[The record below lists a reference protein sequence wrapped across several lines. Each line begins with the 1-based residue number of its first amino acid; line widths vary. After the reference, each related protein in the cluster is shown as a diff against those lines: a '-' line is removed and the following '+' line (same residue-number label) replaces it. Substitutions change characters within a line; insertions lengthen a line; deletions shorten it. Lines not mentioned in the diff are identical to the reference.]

1 LSGES
6 YKKLL
11 AIDTFVTMISFPQCK
26 INLGLNIHFKRADN
40 YHEVSTVMYPIPL
53 KDILEIIRNET
64 FRFTQS
70 GMPIPGELAD
80 NLCVKAYQLIQCD
93 FDITPVHAHLYKNI
107 PMGGGL
113 GGGSA
118 DGTYMLKLLNDEFEL
133 GLTTAQL
140 KDYAAQL
147 GSDCAFFVQEE
158 PQLATGRGELLKPIN
173 VNLNGFY
180 LYLINDG
187 THVSTQEAYANVS
200 PRQPE
205 RCLDEI
211 ISLPI
216 DQWKAHLHN
225 QFEESV
231 FPRYTHLERIKNQLY
246 DAGAIYASMSGSGA
260 TLFGLFQS
268 EPSPSLFKSEKF
280 VSEKIIKL

>member
-11 AIDTFVTMISFPQCK
+11 AIDTFVTMITFPQCK

-53 KDILEIIRNET
+53 KDILEIVRHET
-64 FRFTQS
+64 FQFTQS
-70 GMPIPGELAD
+70 GMPIPGKLTD
-80 NLCVKAYQLIQCD
+80 NLCVKAYQLLHRE
-93 FDITPVHAHLYKNI
+93 FDIPPVHAHLYKNI

-133 GLTTAQL
+133 GLATAELQ
-140 KDYAAQL
+140 DYAAQL
-147 GSDCAFFVQEE
+147 GSDCPFFVREE

-173 VNLNGFY
+173 INLEGYY

-187 THVSTQEAYANVS
+187 THISTQEAFANVS

-205 RCLDEI
+205 RSLDEI

-231 FPRYTHLERIKNQLY
+231 FPLYPHLERIKNQLY

-260 TLFGLFQS
+260 TLFGLFKS
-268 EPSPSLFKSEKF
+268 EPSSSFFKSEKF
-280 VSEKIIKL
+280 ASENFIKL

>member
-53 KDILEIIRNET
+53 NDILEIVRNET
-64 FRFTQS
+64 FQFTQS
-70 GMPIPGELAD
+70 GMPIPGRFED
-80 NLCVKAYQLIQCD
+80 NLCVKAYQLLQREFEIS
-93 FDITPVHAHLYKNI
+93 PVHIHLYKNI

-118 DGTYMLKLLNDEFEL
+118 DGTYMLKLLNDEFKL
-133 GLTTAQL
+133 GLSTAELQ
-140 KDYAAQL
+140 DYAAQL
-147 GSDCAFFVQEE
+147 GSDCPFFVREE
-158 PQLATGRGELLKPIN
+158 PQLATGRGELLEPIN
-173 VNLNGFY
+173 VNLKGYY

-200 PRQPE
+200 PRQPSRSLE
-205 RCLDEI
+205 EVV
-211 ISLPI
+211 SLPI

-231 FPRYTHLERIKNQLY
+231 FPRYPHLERFKEQLY
-246 DAGAIYASMSGSGA
+246 DAGAIYASMTGSGA
-260 TLFGLFQS
+260 TLYGLFES
-268 EPSPSLFKSEKF
+268 EPSSSLFESEND
-280 VSEKIIKL
+280 VSQNIIQL